1 MANKDFKALVDLAMQ
16 MPGRQ
21 AMRPVVEKEILHYDI
36 FAALEKEGLLTN
48 LVFQGGTSLRLC
60 WQSNRFSE
68 DLDFAGGRD
77 FNSGHMTAI
86 KETIEDHI
94 GKRYGLAVH
103 VKEPRKNEDDLKQG
117 LIRVDKWQVSV
128 ETAPGNR
135 ALPQQRIKLEIANVP
150 AYTQELRPILQNYDF
165 LAGYS
170 SNILVRVETLDEVM
184 ADKILAFPASGADI
198 RYRDI
203 WDLAFLTQKKARLN
217 PELVLRKITD
227 YGTPNYEEA
236 LSLTIQN
243 LPEIIR
249 SKEFQDQMK
258 RFIDAD
264 TLAKT
269 LEQANFLN
277 YLEKTVLGL
286 FEEMA
291 EALSDK
297 PKDPEPTFR
306 M

>member
-1 MANKDFKALVDLAMQ
+1 MENKDFKALVDLAMQ

-36 FAALEKEGLLTN
+36 FAALEKERLLTN

-77 FNSGHMTAI
+77 FNSEHMKAI

-103 VKEPRKNEDDLKQG
+103 VKEPKKSEDDLKQG

-184 ADKILAFPASGADI
+184 ADKILAFPASGTHI

-203 WDLAFLTQKKARLN
+203 WDLAFLTQKKANLN
-217 PELVLRKITD
+217 PELVLRKIAD
-227 YGTPNYEEA
+227 YGTPNYEDA

-243 LPEIIR
+243 LPAIIR

-269 LEQANFLN
+269 LEQPNFLN
-277 YLEKTVLGL
+277 YLEKTVVGL
-286 FEEMA
+286 FEDMA
-291 EALSDK
+291 EAISDE
-297 PKDPEPTFR
+297 PQDPEPEFR